1 MKIGEGKGNL
11 VNSFLLFISILVFY
25 SSNTFSQG
33 SENFSNIPS
42 ASSTSYSSR
51 TWTGTNSTSWTATD
65 ARTDV
70 TITTAAITIRNGAL
84 TFGLSTAQKASGIG
98 SLTLSAKAPYGS
110 PDVGSLQLVIDGTTI
125 SSKTTTGASTSS
137 VVSYTWSNIN
147 LTSFTSIIINQT
159 TSGSRITLDDISW
172 TAYAGSSPTITLAS
186 NTVSAANNCASS
198 TKVPIQSFS
207 LAVTGAAG
215 NLTNVGFTTSG
226 TYVQADITKY
236 QLWYGSSNSIGSAT
250 QLGSDL
256 TSSGGAGARTF
267 SAFTSPTLTV
277 ATTYYFWITA
287 DLTSGAV
294 NGNTIAVNAITT
306 SDLTSTSTKAGST
319 SASGSQTLKA
329 TPSSSAGS
337 AQTVCSTATL
347 AATNPTI
354 GTGVWS
360 LVSGTGTITTSS
372 AYNSGLTSLGV
383 GANVFRW
390 TVSNSPCA
398 AATSDVTITANA
410 TPAAP
415 SASAQSFCSSSSPTV
430 ANLQATG
437 TSIKWYAASSL
448 GSSLDGATALVN
460 STTYYATQTVGSCE
474 STSRTSAVVTIAS
487 PIAITASPSTSPVST
502 CINGTAFSALTVT
515 ATGTS
520 PSYQWYSNA
529 TSSTSGG
536 TMVGTNSNSY
546 TPVNTSA
553 GSLYYYCVVSSG
565 TPCSSSVASSVSG
578 AVTVYAL
585 PANPSTPMSDS
596 PQCASPGV
604 TLTSSGSA
612 PVGETWYWQ
621 TTTTGTSTSN
631 SANTY
636 NTSTA
641 GTYYIRSKNTTSG
654 CWSSGYGSATIAINS
669 VPSAPSSIT
678 GSSSI
683 CAGSTENSY
692 SVTNVSGNT
701 YNWTLP
707 SGWAQTAGG
716 TSNSISVTGGNSS
729 GSISVTTTNACG
741 TSSASNLAVTVIALP
756 TATASNGGS
765 YCHGNDIQ
773 LTSGGSDYISY
784 SWSGPNS
791 YSASGTNGTS
801 VTQNFDGLNTGTSWT
816 DNSTLPGWYILSGQG
831 NATSPATA
839 ISTLTVGTGSSNS
852 GGVYNFSSASNSS
865 DRALGALPVNSFST
879 SGYTAIYYGIK
890 VTNTTGGPISSVTIT
905 YTGEQY
911 RDAGNTSPVAQSLL
925 VDYSTNA
932 TALTTASGNWVS
944 IPDLTFTSPIYTSTA
959 GLLNG
964 NSAANRVA
972 NITKTLT
979 GLNIANNSSIWI
991 RWADLNDV
999 NSDHGLAIDDV
1010 SISLFPNTAINTI
1023 SNASSSN
1030 QGVYTLTTTNNSGC
1044 SASATTTVTVNN
1056 PSIPVGVT
1064 LASGDAIWT
1073 GATSVE
1079 YGLASN
1085 WLTYNGSSYSAGSIP
1100 SAETNVIIPASGST
1114 CVINDPSTSATVYAK
1129 DVKNSGI
1136 FSLNSGATINLSGN
1150 WVNNGT
1156 FTADAAS
1163 SVVFNGLVTQTIS
1176 GSNNSTFGNLTI
1188 NNTAGLNISKGITV
1202 NNILTF
1208 TSGNVIAESASE
1220 AVTFETSGSFS
1231 GATDSKC
1238 IVGYCKKN
1246 TNSTDKFTFPV
1257 GTNSLYRYASLTP
1270 SISSATTWTVKY
1282 FDTGYGDYTVTGST
1296 LHHPSQREYWTIDRS
1311 GTSNA
1316 TIELSW
1322 GSNSNVDADYS
1333 DLAVVHYDGANWE
1346 TAGGNNI
1353 IGTINS
1359 GIVSSNSG
1367 WSNFSPFTLGSVNGS
1382 VPLPIQLIKF
1392 EAKSSSDK
1400 VIIQWETAVEMD
1412 NDYFIVERSFDGV
1425 HFSPITRVNGAGN
1438 STHLIHYSSEDQQY
1452 ANGINYYR
1460 LIQSDFNG
1468 KETISKIEA
1477 VDMTRRIGIVLKVIN
1492 SLGQEVNENYSG
1504 IVFDVMNDGTLVK
1517 RFQ

>member
-1 MKIGEGKGNL
+1 MKIGAHK
-11 VNSFLLFISILVFY
+11 
-25 SSNTFSQG
+25 
-33 SENFSNIPS
+33 
-42 ASSTSYSSR
+42 ASSKAGILLRSTLILFCLLLCNSR
-51 TWTGTNSTSWTATD
+51 YTFAANITPI
-65 ARTDV
+65 RTDV
-70 TITTAAITIRNGAL
+70 AGFSSWTDVNIAGTTYLQMLTSTSSTITPSMDFSTYNSITLDFSARTFGGVNAAKNVITISV
-84 TFGLSTAQKASGIG
+84 STDGGSTWSVIG
-98 SLTLSAKAPYGS
+98 TRTPTSATLSAQTQISLSYTSATTKIKFQTLGAGS
-110 PDVGSLQLVIDGTTI
+110 SIGSGIDNITI
-125 SSKTTTGASTSS
+125 SGTA
-137 VVSYTWSNIN
+137 
-147 LTSFTSIIINQT
+147 
-159 TSGSRITLDDISW
+159 IS
-172 TAYAGSSPTITLAS
+172 SSPTITLAS
-186 NTVSAANNCASS
+186 NTVSASNNCASS

-267 SAFTSPTLTV
+267 SAFTSPTLTIS
-277 ATTYYFWITA
+277 TTYYFWITA

-329 TPSSSAGS
+329 APTSSAGS

-372 AYNSGLTSLGV
+372 AYNSGLTDLGV

-398 AATSDVTITANA
+398 AATSDVTITANT

-415 SASAQSFCSSSSPTV
+415 TASAQSFCSSSSPTV

-437 TSIKWYAASSL
+437 TSIQWYAASSL
-448 GSSLDGATALVN
+448 GSALDGGTALVN
-460 STTYYATQTVGSCE
+460 STTYYATQTVGGCE
-474 STSRTSAVVTIAS
+474 SASRTSVLVTVNS
-487 PIAITASPSTSPVST
+487 PIVISASPSNSPVST
-502 CINGTAFSALTVT
+502 CLNGTAFSALTVT
-515 ATGTS
+515 ANGTT
-520 PSYQWYSNA
+520 YQWYSNT

-536 TMVGTNSNSY
+536 TPVGTNSNSY
-546 TPVNTSA
+546 IPVNTSA
-553 GSLYYYCVVSSG
+553 GTLYYYCVVSNG
-565 TPCSSSVASSVSG
+565 EPCSSSVASSVSG
-578 AVTVYAL
+578 AVTVNAL
-585 PANPSTPMSDS
+585 PANPSTPTSDS

-683 CAGSTENSY
+683 CASSTGNSY

-756 TATASNGGS
+756 TASASNGGS

-773 LTSGGSDYISY
+773 LTSGGSDYVSY

-801 VTQNFDGLNTGTSWT
+801 VTQNFDGLNTGTSWS
-816 DNSTLPGWYILSGQG
+816 DNSTLPGWYILGGQG
-831 NATSPATA
+831 NTSSPATA
-839 ISTLTVGTGSSNS
+839 ISTLTVGTGTGTSGQIYNLSS
-852 GGVYNFSSASNSS
+852 SSISS
-865 DRALGALPVNSFST
+865 DRALGSLASGSYSN
-879 SGYTAIYYGIK
+879 SGYTAFYYGIK
-890 VTNTTGGPISSVTIT
+890 VTNTTGGPITSVAIT

-911 RDAGNTSPVAQSLL
+911 RDAGNASLVAQSLL

-932 TALTTASGNWVS
+932 TALTTASGSWVS
-944 IPDLTFTSPIYTSTA
+944 IPELTFTSPIYTSTA

-991 RWADLNDV
+991 RWADLNDSG
-999 NSDHGLAIDDV
+999 NDHALAIDDV
-1010 SISLFPNTAINTI
+1010 TISLFPNTAINTI

-1030 QGVYTLTTTNNSGC
+1030 QGVYTLSTTNNSGC

-1064 LASGDAIWT
+1064 LASGDVIWT

-1100 SAETNVIIPASGST
+1100 SVETNVIIPASGST
-1114 CVINDPSTSATVYAK
+1114 CVINDPSTSTTIYAK
-1129 DVKNSGI
+1129 DVKISGV

-1150 WVNNGT
+1150 WTNNGT
-1156 FTADAAS
+1156 FTANSAS
-1163 SVVFNGLVTQTIS
+1163 SVVFIGSAAQTIS
-1176 GSNNSTFGNLTI
+1176 GSSNSTFGNLTI
-1188 NNTAGLNISKGITV
+1188 NNAAGLNISKGITV
-1202 NNILTF
+1202 NNVLTF

-1220 AVTFETSGSFS
+1220 ALTFETTGSFS

-1257 GTNSLYRYASLTP
+1257 GTNSLYRFASITP

-1282 FDTGYGDYTVTGST
+1282 FGVGYGDYTVTGSN
-1296 LHHPSQREYWTIDRS
+1296 LNHPSQREYWAIDRS
-1311 GTSNA
+1311 GSSSA
-1316 TIELSW
+1316 TIQLSW

-1333 DLAVVHYDGANWE
+1333 DLAVVHYDGSNWE

-1359 GIVSSNSG
+1359 GVVSSNSD
-1367 WSNFSPFTLGSVNGS
+1367 WSYFSPFTLGSVNGS

-1438 STHLIHYSSEDQQY
+1438 STHLIHYSTEDQQY